1 MVAPDP
7 QTIRGYDRRPTGL
20 QGATTLDDS
29 ILNKLR
35 EMSAERDELDRMLC
49 DPSIVVDHARVR
61 DLSIRKSA
69 LDPVADAYRRAER
82 LAAEAADL
90 REMLERGSDAELLE
104 MAEAELP
111 GVESE
116 RERVLRGA
124 IEQLVNADDRAI
136 GSVMLEIRAGVGGDE
151 AGLWSNDLL
160 TMYQRFAAIRGW
172 KFEPVSLD
180 YDEGLGGLRSGVVS
194 VRGAGVWSELAQEAG
209 THCVKRVPAT
219 EAQGRVHTS
228 TATVAVLPEPKD
240 VEVTIDPDDVDEHI
254 TTAQGPGGQNVNKVA
269 TAVHLVHRPTGIEV
283 RMQETKSQT
292 QNREKAWRLLRARIY
307 ELELRRQ
314 REREAAARSEQIG
327 SGGRAE
333 RIRTYRYKDNIA
345 VDHRLNESFDLS
357 ATLRGE
363 IEPIVGALIE
373 HETARRIAA
382 L

>member
-1 MVAPDP
+1 
-7 QTIRGYDRRPTGL
+7 
-20 QGATTLDDS
+20 
-29 ILNKLR
+29 
-35 EMSAERDELDRMLC
+35 MSEERDELGRQLC
-49 DPSIVVDHARVR
+49 DPAILIDHAKVR

-69 LDPVADAYRRAER
+69 LDPVADAYRRAEH
-82 LAAEAADL
+82 LDTEAAGL
-90 REMLERGSDAELLE
+90 REVIASGGDPELLE
-104 MAEAELP
+104 MAREELP
-111 GVESE
+111 GVEQE
-116 RERVLRGA
+116 RRSVLRA
-124 IEQLVNADDRAI
+124 AVEQLVNADDRAI

-151 AGLWSNDLL
+151 AGLWAGDILA
-160 TMYQRFAAIRGW
+160 MYQKHAAIRGW

-180 YDEGLGGLRSGVVS
+180 YDEGMGGLRTGVANI
-194 VRGAGVWSELAQEAG
+194 RGEGVWSDLAHEAG

-240 VEVTIDPDDVDEHI
+240 VEVTIDPDEVDEHV

-269 TAVHLVHRPTGIEV
+269 TAVHLLHRPTGIEV
-283 RMQETKSQT
+283 RMQETKSQQ

-314 REREAAARSEQIG
+314 REREAAERSEQIG

-345 VDHRLNESFDLS
+345 VDHRLNESFDLT
-357 ATLRGE
+357 ATLRGDL
-363 IEPIVGALIE
+363 EPIIRGLIE
-373 HETARRIAA
+373 QETARRIAS